1 MNNARLDINFRALRA
16 FHEIVGTGSVTEAA
30 RRMGLTQPAVSRL
43 LAQLEQQIG
52 FALFHRDHGRLVPTQ
67 DGLLMFEEV
76 DLSIGSVDRIHSLV
90 RDISEYRVGHL
101 KLVAPP
107 SFSEGIL
114 PDIAAAFVARFPKL
128 RLTIDSRSVET
139 SKAMIAT
146 RVVDGGFLKLPLDRP
161 DLRAEKVVTS
171 ETVCILTQ
179 SHPLSSTPVLT
190 PTLLAGVP
198 LILLGLGG
206 MARIEIESAFSRA
219 GVRAD
224 VRFET
229 HTVGSACALAARG
242 LGIALVNELL
252 ARSYLRPGMVI
263 CRFSPRLLNEYA
275 FVTSSISAPTRL
287 AAEFLQQTRLHFSTQ
302 A

>member
-1 MNNARLDINFRALRA
+1 
-16 FHEIVGTGSVTEAA
+16 
-30 RRMGLTQPAVSRL
+30 MGLTQPAVSRL

-52 FALFHRDHGRLVPTQ
+52 FALFYRDHGRLVPTQ
-67 DGLLMFEEV
+67 DGLLMFDEV
-76 DLSIGSVDRIHSLV
+76 DLSMGSVDRIHSLV

-114 PDIAAAFVARFPKL
+114 PDIAAAFVQRFPKL

-139 SKAMIAT
+139 SKVMIAT

-171 ETVCILTQ
+171 ETVCILAQ
-179 SHPLSSTPVLT
+179 SHPLSSKATLT
-190 PTLLAGVP
+190 PKLLQGVP

-206 MARIEIESAFSRA
+206 MARVEIESAFTKA

-224 VRFET
+224 VRIET

-252 ARSYLRPGMVI
+252 AKSYLRPGMVI
-263 CRFSPRLLNEYA
+263 CRFEPHLLNEYA
-275 FVTSSISAPTRL
+275 FVTSSFSAPTRL
-287 AAEFLQQTRLHFSTQ
+287 AAEFLQQTRLHFASQ
-302 A
+302 D